1 MKKAIQI
8 ITIFFFGIFILLV
21 ITGAYFS
28 SKAGEKQILG
38 IAQKQLMQL
47 LEVPVSIGVLETNL
61 FSRLQIE
68 DLQIYQSIDQP
79 ILYLKKADIHYN
91 VFKFLKKS
99 LNVKNLNLDSMS
111 LFIERDSGGRFTFN
125 YLNGLLKPD
134 TTTSQFTVSLQQ
146 FNIERSLYQYN
157 DLSIPLEGI
166 LAQTSIHL
174 QETADSTYQLQ
185 LRAGQSDI
193 RVLHTPFTFN
203 DIQVNAEIKNGNV
216 TLAEFQTVSAELIL
230 SGTLTTTLPEMAAS
244 IRIRGNPR
252 QSLKTSLP
260 GLYSTLSPF
269 DGEMDVNI
277 SAKGKFPAPDIELQA
292 IIPQLT
298 ISGTELKD
306 GRFDASYHSDSLII
320 RQLTVKTGSGNITAT
335 AFFVNDSLWQHSATL
350 SVSNLNLQ
358 QIWAT
363 VFQNPI
369 LQSGRLNASIT
380 TNGALKN
387 IASISSSGN
396 ISLSNLKM
404 IDKIVPN
411 IAATIQLRDGHLNTE
426 LQNNLTRG
434 TITADLSNEEVNARY
449 SFDIHE
455 IEALAQLVNISDV
468 SGQVTLR
475 GSITGKYKNP
485 KIDASISVS
494 NLSYQHFP
502 IDKLVADVSY
512 FDKITTINSSQF
524 NGTLPRIHSAAA
536 PFGLTRLQGAYT
548 YHGHLQ
554 GSVPTLRGMLEVE
567 MVQPGYSDYQFDSGQ
582 MSIEFQNE
590 RVFVKD
596 LSLVKSSVKIQ
607 CDGSYSIPNRQ
618 TNLMIRLQSI
628 SAEEPGFGIIT
639 GNADL
644 KELADLDIT
653 MNGSGIDL
661 NRIHFFLPDVPEMD
675 GLLDFYLT
683 LSNNLEQPEILF
695 QSEIHDF
702 NYQYLQYDTVTT
714 NIRFHKNRLI
724 LNPLMLSKPGEKI
737 LLTADVPILN
747 ENRQYS
753 IDKKSTLNGRL
764 TATNI
769 NLNQFNPLIPTD
781 IFIRGRSNLDITVSG
796 TVKKPIWNGSV
807 SLEQG
812 DVHWAKDQPPITDL
826 KLEINLNNDEIQVE
840 YLSGKY
846 TEIPFSIQSTVT
858 TQNWKQYQN
867 RSQIS
872 IHDKEILTIKGEFN
886 SKTVDLNA
894 RFDDINL
901 ADFTNLVPGIFAI
914 QGLTSGNIDISGS
927 WQEPNV
933 NGRLNVEK
941 GLFQS
946 TSTAPSLT
954 NLLLNVSYQK
964 SRLDLKNLSGSIND
978 LPFKST
984 GRFDLIKKD
993 EFAGNWQLNIHGRE
1007 ALSAAINSRKK
1018 QINVDLNMDQF
1029 DLALL
1034 QSFTPAE
1041 MITEGYLSSNIKLS
1055 GSYTKP
1061 HINGFIRISEG
1072 LFQLSN
1078 SSPPI
1083 EEIQIETILQD
1094 TIFDFRNFT
1103 GLIRNTPFSFNG
1115 HLQRFGWRKFQIAS
1129 VFNFA
1134 DQKIVDVGGFF
1145 GRDTLNIQL
1154 SVDSLDLS
1162 MAKSFTQNITDI
1174 QGQLISSLT
1183 VSGKPKQPHIAGNFN
1198 IRNASVE
1205 IDTTYPRFEAL
1216 QMATTFQDSIFTLH
1230 SLDAIV
1236 NGIPIHTEGTI
1247 YTHRFDNFLLNLN
1260 VALAGTDIARSEF
1273 SISKTQ
1279 IDGFAEIDNL
1289 NLAQFRPLIKDLEQI
1304 GGKMNARL
1312 NISGHLSAPQ
1322 FSATASIS
1330 EGLFQIDGVPHLM
1343 NSVEASVSASDSF
1356 LKIDSF
1362 TASLD
1367 ELPIQ
1372 ITGRINQTDIQS
1384 YNLNFEMLSRN
1395 RKIFYTNGTI
1405 MPKYSDLDIE
1415 ITDLDLGILEP
1426 FIPVYRLEGHLNS
1439 KFQILGT
1446 RTKPRFSG
1454 YLNLNNGVVQTDF
1467 QQPPIENIKIDG
1479 QIKDN
1484 YIQLAQL
1491 TGRYLSNEFNLSGN
1505 IDLVEHRSITSDLN
1519 LFMNSQEIASLT
1531 GYWKPSLIDAR
1542 LNINNLDI
1550 GIIKEFKP
1558 EFYLLSGILNSSVA
1572 IQGSPNQPKI
1582 NGEVVFQ
1589 NGAFQLSPETP
1600 AISTISMKAT
1610 LQDTVIRVAECRA
1623 TIQNAVLNLSGT
1635 LASRDWTY
1643 LSSDLNVKINT
1654 NPAISIKGRIGADD
1668 IRMNLLVTHF
1678 NLSYLQPFTTQFQQM
1693 NGDINSSINI
1703 NGSLMHPIIDG
1714 KARISEIRLQ
1724 PAIISE
1730 TFTDGLISLRFE
1742 QTRFI
1747 LDTLAIKLNKGSI
1760 TGSGYFA
1767 YWEKDIGDID
1777 VKTALNNISISR
1789 KKQYLIALK
1798 SSTLRLRRENNYYN
1812 LDGDIV
1818 FDETKIQYN
1827 IQPKTLIAMS
1837 RNSQRPGTESSQLM
1851 QNIRMNV
1858 RIRDSKNIWIDNNL
1872 ARIRLRPE
1880 LAIIGT
1886 AAKTNISGRLKVE
1899 EGYILYLDRKFKVKQ
1914 GVIDFVDP
1922 ITLNPI
1928 IDFTAESE
1936 IKSYQTL
1943 SKKAYTVTITITGP
1957 LDEVVFNLQSQPSLD
1972 KSDIIALL
1980 TFGATREELIGR
1992 GLDPRSSGVGIAIQ
2006 ERLTEYSSQRISSYT
2021 SEKVGT
2027 LLGLEEMSIEGNLFS
2042 FGKSWGPQLV
2052 ASKKLTERMSVTYS
2066 TAVGHMNEQKV
2077 KLDYKLNDK
2086 FSLEGQ
2092 TDQRGRSGLDL
2103 KYKLKFK

>member
-8 ITIFFFGIFILLV
+8 ITIFFFSIFILLV
-21 ITGAYFS
+21 IAGAYFS
-28 SKAGEKQILG
+28 SKAGEKQILR
-38 IAQKQLMQL
+38 IAQKQLTQL
-47 LEVPVSIGVLETNL
+47 LKAPVSIGGLETNL

-91 VFKFLKKS
+91 IFKLLKKS
-99 LNVKNLNLDSMS
+99 LDIKSLSLDSMT
-111 LFIERDSGGRFTFN
+111 LFIERDSSGRFVFD
-125 YLNGLLKPD
+125 YLNSLLEPD
-134 TTTSQFTVSLQQ
+134 TIESQFTVSLQQ
-146 FNIERSLYQYN
+146 FNIERSLFQYN
-157 DLSIPLEGI
+157 DLSIPLDGI
-166 LAQTSIHL
+166 LAQASIHL

-193 RVLHTPFTFN
+193 KVSQTPITFN
-203 DIQVNAEIKNGNV
+203 DIQMDAEIKNGNV
-216 TLAEFQTVSAELIL
+216 ISAEFQTIAAELTL
-230 SGTLTTTLPEMAAS
+230 SGTLKTILPELEAS
-244 IRIRGNPR
+244 IRIRGNPGL
-252 QSLKTSLP
+252 SLKTSFP
-260 GLYSTLSPF
+260 DLYSTLSPF
-269 DGEMDVNI
+269 YGEMDVNI
-277 SAKGKFPAPDIELQA
+277 SAKGKLPVPEIEIQA

-298 ISGTELKD
+298 ISGTEFRD
-306 GRFDASYHSDSLII
+306 GRFDASYLSDSLIV
-320 RQLTVKTGSGNITAT
+320 RQLTAKTDSGKITAT
-335 AFFVNDSLWQHSATL
+335 AFIVNDSLWQHSATL

-369 LQSGRLNASIT
+369 LQSGRLDASIT

-387 IASISSSGN
+387 IASISSFGN

-404 IDKIVPN
+404 IDKIVPD
-411 IAATIQLRDGHLNTE
+411 IAVIIQFQDGHLNTE
-426 LQNNLTRG
+426 FQNNLTRG
-434 TITADLSNEEVNARY
+434 TITADLSTEEINARY

-455 IEALAQLVNISDV
+455 IEPLAQLANISDV
-468 SGQVTLR
+468 SGQLNFC
-475 GSITGKYKNP
+475 GSIIGSYKNP

-494 NLSYQHFP
+494 NLIYQHFP
-502 IDKLVADVSY
+502 VDKLVADVSY

-524 NGTLPRIHSAAA
+524 NGSLPRIHSAAA
-536 PFGLTRLQGAYT
+536 PFGLTQLQGAYT

-554 GSVPTLRGMLEVE
+554 GPVPTLQGILEVE
-567 MVQPGYSDYQFDSGQ
+567 MVKPSYSDYQFDSGQ

-590 RVFVKD
+590 HVLVKD
-596 LSLVKSSVKIQ
+596 LSLVKPSVKIQ

-628 SAEEPGFGIIT
+628 LPNEPNFGVIT

-644 KELADLDIT
+644 KELTDLDIT
-653 MNGSGIDL
+653 MNGSRIDL
-661 NRIHFFLPDVPEMD
+661 NRMHFFLPDIPEMD
-675 GLLDFYLT
+675 GLLDFNLR
-683 LSNNLEQPEILF
+683 LSNNLDQPEILF
-695 QSEIHDF
+695 RSEIHDF
-702 NYQYLQYDTVTT
+702 NYQQLQYDTVAT
-714 NIRFHKNRLI
+714 NIRFHKNRLV
-724 LNPLMLSKPGEKI
+724 LNPLMLCKPGEKI

-747 ENRQYS
+747 ENRQYT
-753 IDKKSTLNGRL
+753 IDKKSTLNGKL

-769 NLNQFNPLIPTD
+769 NLNQFNPLIPAD
-781 IFIRGRSNLDITVSG
+781 IFIRGRSNLDIIVSG
-796 TVKKPIWNGSV
+796 TVKKPVWNGSV

-812 DVHWAKDQPPITDL
+812 DVQWAKDQPSLTDL
-826 KLEINLNNDEIQVE
+826 KLEINLNNDEIQME

-846 TEIPFSIQSTVT
+846 AEIPFLIQSTVT
-858 TQNWKQYQN
+858 TQNWKQLQN

-886 SKTVDLNA
+886 TKTVDLNA

-901 ADFTNLVPGIFAI
+901 ADFQNLVPGIYAI
-914 QGLTSGNIDISGS
+914 KGLASGNISISGS
-927 WQEPNV
+927 WQEPDV

-946 TSTAPSLT
+946 TSTTPSLT
-954 NLLLNVSYQK
+954 NLLLTVSYQK
-964 SRLDLKNLSGSIND
+964 SQIDLKNLSGSIND

-993 EFAGNWQLNIHGRE
+993 EFAGNWRLNIHGSE
-1007 ALSAAINSRKK
+1007 TLSAAISSRKK
-1018 QINVDLNMDQF
+1018 KINVDLNMDQF

-1041 MITEGYLSSNIKLS
+1041 MITEGHLSSNIKLS

-1061 HINGFIRISEG
+1061 HIKGFIRLSDG

-1094 TIFDFRNFT
+1094 TILDFRNFT

-1134 DQKIVDVGGFF
+1134 DQKIVDVGGYF

-1183 VSGKPKQPHIAGNFN
+1183 VSGKPKQPHIAGNFD

-1230 SLDAIV
+1230 SLNAII

-1247 YTHRFDNFLLNLN
+1247 YTHRFDNFHLNLN
-1260 VALAGTDIARSEF
+1260 VALAGTDIAKSEF

-1279 IDGFAEIDNL
+1279 IDGFAEINNL
-1289 NLAQFRPLIKDLEQI
+1289 DLAQFRPLVKDLKQI
-1304 GGKMNARL
+1304 GGKMNAHL
-1312 NISGHLSAPQ
+1312 NVSGDLTAPQ

-1330 EGLFQIDGVPHLM
+1330 EGLFQINGVPHLM
-1343 NSVEASVSASDSF
+1343 NSINANVSASDSF
-1356 LKIDSF
+1356 LNIDSF

-1372 ITGRINQTDIQS
+1372 ITGRIDQIDSQS

-1395 RKIFYTNGTI
+1395 RKILYTNGTL
-1405 MPKYSDLDIE
+1405 MPKHSDLDIE
-1415 ITDLDLGILEP
+1415 ITDLDLGILQP
-1426 FIPVYRLEGHLNS
+1426 FIPVYRLEGLLNS
-1439 KFQILGT
+1439 KIQIQGT
-1446 RTKPRFSG
+1446 QAKPRFTG

-1467 QQPPIENIKIDG
+1467 QHPPIENIKIDG

-1484 YIQLAQL
+1484 NIHIAQLA
-1491 TGRYLSNEFNLSGN
+1491 GRYMANEYHLNGN
-1505 IDLVEHRSITSDLN
+1505 IDLAEHQSITSDMN

-1531 GYWKPSLIDAR
+1531 GHWRPSLIDAR
-1542 LNINNLDI
+1542 LNINELDI
-1550 GIIKEFKP
+1550 GIINEFKP
-1558 EFYLLSGILNSSVA
+1558 EFYLLSGVLNSSIA

-1582 NGEVVFQ
+1582 NGELVFQ

-1600 AISTISMKAT
+1600 AISTISLKAT
-1610 LQDTVIRVAECRA
+1610 LQDTVIRMVECQA

-1643 LSSDLNVKINT
+1643 LSSDLSVKINT
-1654 NPAISIKGRIGADD
+1654 NPAISIKGRIDTDA

-1703 NGSLMHPIIDG
+1703 NGPLMHPIIDG

-1747 LDTLAIKLNKGSI
+1747 LDTLAIKLNKGNI
-1760 TGSGYFA
+1760 AGSGYFA
-1767 YWEKDIGDID
+1767 YREKDIGDID
-1777 VKTALNNISISR
+1777 VKMTLNNISISR
-1789 KKQYLIALK
+1789 KKQYLVAIK
-1798 SSTLRLRRENNYYN
+1798 NSDLRLRRENNYYN

-1886 AAKTNISGRLKVE
+1886 ATKTNISGRLKVE

-1914 GVIDFVDP
+1914 GVIDFIDP
-1922 ITLNPI
+1922 NTINPI

-1957 LDEVVFNLQSQPSLD
+1957 LDEVVFNLQSQPPLD

-1992 GLDPRSSGVGIAIQ
+1992 GLDPRSSGVGTAIQ
-2006 ERLTEYSSQRISSYT
+2006 ERLTEYSSQRISSFT

-2027 LLGLEEMSIEGNLFS
+2027 LLGLEEMSIDGNLFS